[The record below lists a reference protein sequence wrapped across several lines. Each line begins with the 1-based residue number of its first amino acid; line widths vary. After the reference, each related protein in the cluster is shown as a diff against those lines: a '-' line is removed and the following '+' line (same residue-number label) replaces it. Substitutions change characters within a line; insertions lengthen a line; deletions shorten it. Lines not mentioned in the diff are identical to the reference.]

1 VAGFLTDE
9 WFSLTAD
16 ALSTLPAREG
26 ATAALAYIVAG
37 APAGKVQ
44 FVARI
49 VDGRVTELAAGKSAT
64 VDCTV
69 QCSYKDA
76 RAIFDGTVSRDVS
89 FMRGDLKIDGA
100 YSAYVLRLA
109 PFFNSAETEA
119 ALQSVRAR
127 TEF

>member
-1 VAGFLTDE
+1 MAGFLTDE
-9 WFSLTAD
+9 WFALTRD
-16 ALSTLPAREG
+16 ALSTLPACAG
-26 ATAALAYIVAG
+26 ATAALQYIVAG
-37 APAGKVQ
+37 SPAGKVQ

-49 VDGRVTELAAGKSAT
+49 VDGQVTELAAGKSAS

-100 YSAYVLRLA
+100 YTAYVLRLA
-109 PFFNSAETEA
+109 PFFNAAQTEA
-119 ALQSVRAR
+119 AVQSVRAR